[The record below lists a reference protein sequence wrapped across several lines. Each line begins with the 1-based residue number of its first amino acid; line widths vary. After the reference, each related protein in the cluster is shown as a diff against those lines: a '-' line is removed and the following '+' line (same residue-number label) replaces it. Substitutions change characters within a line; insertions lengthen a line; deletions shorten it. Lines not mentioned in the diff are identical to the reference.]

1 MVTQTGYT
9 SKKIEKA
16 LNKAIKKILAQH
28 QINPTTKKGNKQL
41 KFFLSKIAQRNFPNL
56 EEADRIGEQLG
67 EQIVSIC
74 TKSNKKILDR
84 GVVVQLANISSIES
98 LIPTFPE
105 EDKQTLQAPVAQ
117 DSFSEEVLPPPSEP
131 SPETEEALTAQD
143 GVSEEVSAPPPEPSP
158 ETEEAV
164 TAQDG
169 VSEEVSPPP
178 SEPSPETEEAVTAQ
192 DSVSDE
198 VSSPPPEPFPE
209 VQEAIT
215 LQDNVSDKY

>member
-56 EEADRIGEQLG
+56 EEAERIGEQLG
-67 EQIVSIC
+67 EQIISIC
-74 TKSNKKILDR
+74 NKSNKKVLDR
-84 GVVVQLANISSIES
+84 GVIVQLASISSIES

-105 EDKQTLQAPVAQ
+105 ENKQTLQAPVVQ
-117 DSFSEEVLPPPSEP
+117 DSVFEEL
-131 SPETEEALTAQD
+131 SP
-143 GVSEEVSAPPPEPSP
+143 PPPEPSP

-164 TAQDG
+164 TAQDS
-169 VSEEVSPPP
+169 VSEEISPPP
-178 SEPSPETEEAVTAQ
+178 LEPSAEREEAVTAQ
-192 DSVSDE
+192 DGVSDE